1 MNAMI
6 VPFTFLVV
14 VALGW
19 LVTLARLLTRLAT
32 YEPRTYAALGRPVL
46 RLWLWQIP
54 VLAASV
60 ESKPEANS
68 TRRPQDAE
76 RHSGYLPRNPGA
88 NGTLLGFVA
97 GGRHRT
103 LRDSECRLLGDR
115 LRALLFTFPA
125 GLAGYVIYLGR
136 MPL

>member
-14 VALGW
+14 AALIW
-19 LVTLARLLTRLAT
+19 LVTLARLLIRLAT
-32 YEPRTYAALGRPVL
+32 YEPRAYAALGRPVL

-54 VLAASV
+54 ALATSA
-60 ESKPEANS
+60 ESEVNAA
-68 TRRPQDAE
+68 RRPQDE
-76 RHSGYLPRNPGA
+76 EPRSSYLPRDPGA

-97 GGRHRT
+97 SGRYRT
-103 LRDSECRLLGDR
+103 LHDGECRLLGDR
-115 LRALLFTFPA
+115 LRALLFAFPT